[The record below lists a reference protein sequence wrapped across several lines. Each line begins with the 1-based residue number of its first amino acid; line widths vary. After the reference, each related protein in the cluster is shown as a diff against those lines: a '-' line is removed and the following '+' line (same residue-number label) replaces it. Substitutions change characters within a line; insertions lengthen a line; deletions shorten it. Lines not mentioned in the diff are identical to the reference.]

1 MLQRPPAAL
10 LVSVPALV
18 MILQVLVLGFALYV
32 SCPLV
37 GMRPLPVVVLVFVW
51 LLECV
56 CISTVLIAFWVY
68 SAGMAGDFVAGKV
81 FLW

>member
-1 MLQRPPAAL
+1 
-10 LVSVPALV
+10 

-37 GMRPLPVVVLVFVW
+37 GMLPLSVVVLVFVL

-56 CISTVLIAFWVY
+56 CTITVLITFWVY
-68 SAGMAGDFVAGKV
+68 SAGMTGDFVAGKV
-81 FLW
+81 FSW